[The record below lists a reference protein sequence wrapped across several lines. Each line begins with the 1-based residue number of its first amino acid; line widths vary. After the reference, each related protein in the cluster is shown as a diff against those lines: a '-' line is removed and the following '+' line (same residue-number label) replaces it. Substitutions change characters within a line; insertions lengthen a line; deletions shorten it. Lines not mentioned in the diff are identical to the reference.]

1 MFDETC
7 LDHAQAKAIQLVSA
21 IRELVAEDRRE
32 ASPAGHF
39 VLRDIEERFR
49 GIDERLAELERAL
62 AQRQESTAIA
72 QRPLWQRLL
81 PFGNG
86 DQ

>member
-7 LDHAQAKAIQLVSA
+7 LDHAQAKAIQLVRA

-32 ASPAGHF
+32 ASPAGDF

-49 GIDERLAELERAL
+49 GIDERLGELERAL
-62 AQRQESTAIA
+62 ACRKDSTGSPH
-72 QRPLWQRLL
+72 RRLWQRLL